1 MALPVLGYGPGAHN
15 RTLGRGFAPTVVVL
29 GARPPPKG
37 RAPNTYKL
45 LVGEHAPPHPL
56 GLPRRVGAKRAPT
69 LERYR
74 SDFNSLTGGV
84 ANLGGSPSIG
94 VNTFAPQA
102 EGRGEK
108 VEGAVPPI
116 WSVPRTRIMSV
127 VT

>member
-1 MALPVLGYGPGAHN
+1 M
-15 RTLGRGFAPTVVVL
+15 
-29 GARPPPKG
+29 
-37 RAPNTYKL
+37 
-45 LVGEHAPPHPL
+45 GEHAPPHPL

-74 SDFNSLTGGV
+74 SNFYTQPLVGGEKYGREPT
-84 ANLGGSPSIG
+84 LG

-116 WSVPRTRIMSV
+116 WSVPRTRNMRDYYVVPNSV
-127 VT
+127 PARAYCS